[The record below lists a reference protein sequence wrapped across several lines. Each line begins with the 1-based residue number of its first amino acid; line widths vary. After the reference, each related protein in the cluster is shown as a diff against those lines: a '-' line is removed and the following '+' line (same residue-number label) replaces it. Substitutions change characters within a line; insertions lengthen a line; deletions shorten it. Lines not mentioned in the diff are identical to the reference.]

1 MRWSDEEL
9 RRPEVGVVG
18 AFPLGCHDAGI
29 VQFCLFSATGSGAR
43 SRHRY
48 ARVMSMKEDTVRN
61 VGLARLG
68 MLRSGIIVGYAHTW
82 LRSVGREPS
91 CLERLAILNS
101 EFPVR

>member
-1 MRWSDEEL
+1 
-9 RRPEVGVVG
+9 
-18 AFPLGCHDAGI
+18 
-29 VQFCLFSATGSGAR
+29 
-43 SRHRY
+43 
-48 ARVMSMKEDTVRN
+48 MSMKEDTVRN